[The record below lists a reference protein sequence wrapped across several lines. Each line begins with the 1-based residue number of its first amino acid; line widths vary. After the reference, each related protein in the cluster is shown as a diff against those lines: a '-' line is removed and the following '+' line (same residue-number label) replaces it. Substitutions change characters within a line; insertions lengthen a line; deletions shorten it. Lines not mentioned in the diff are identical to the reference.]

1 MEAVVRTGGKQ
12 YFVQKGDL
20 IETELTQ
27 DEIGSEIV
35 FDDVLLLSDS
45 KSMVSDPKVLKSA
58 KVKAKVV
65 SHIKGKKIKVFKFR
79 RRQNSK
85 TLNGHLPLE
94 HGSDRRETLGKRVSD
109 DSRHFIFQRPT
120 IFLVFFLSSSLAPTF
135 FSRILRFGGARIF

>member
-85 TLNGHLPLE
+85 TLNGHRQKYQVVE
-94 HGSDRRETLGKRVSD
+94 IISINK
-109 DSRHFIFQRPT
+109 
-120 IFLVFFLSSSLAPTF
+120 
-135 FSRILRFGGARIF
+135 